1 MDYKMILDREFGH
14 QESMIAHLDDRKLFF
29 QMAYNSMKAKL
40 DGIVPV
46 EEIEKYL
53 RERAAEIPN
62 TDEADIAQ
70 ESVAVNL
77 NNEEVL
83 SKQFEQ
89 IATANFVGDT
99 DLHYIVV
106 LNTMKAK
113 LAGMIPE
120 DEITAYV
127 KKRFAELRKA
137 IDFESRYT
145 SVLDNEVKE
154 GLMDRQFE
162 QTYTAN
168 FMNDPA
174 LHKAVV
180 LNTMKSK
187 LKGTVTD
194 EEIEKFV
201 NERFDA
207 LNALFKS
214 ETEYEEITEM

>member
-14 QESMIAHLDDRKLFF
+14 QVSIGHHGDPKLFY

-53 RERAAEIPN
+53 KERAAEVVDLN
-62 TDEADIAQ
+62 EADIAP
-70 ESVAVNL
+70 ESAAVNL

-83 SKQFEQ
+83 EKQFEQ
-89 IATANFVGDT
+89 IATVNFVGDT

-113 LAGMIPE
+113 LAGMVPE
-120 DEITAYV
+120 EEITAYV
-127 KKRFAELRKA
+127 KKRFAELKKA
-137 IDFESRYT
+137 VDFESRYVN
-145 SVLDNEVKE
+145 VLDEEVKE

-162 QTYTAN
+162 QVYTAN
-168 FMNDPA
+168 FLNDA
-174 LHKAVV
+174 KLHQAIV
-180 LNTMKSK
+180 LNTMKAK
-187 LKGTVTD
+187 LAGTVP
-194 EEIEKFV
+194 EEDIEKFV
-201 NERFDA
+201 AKKFEE